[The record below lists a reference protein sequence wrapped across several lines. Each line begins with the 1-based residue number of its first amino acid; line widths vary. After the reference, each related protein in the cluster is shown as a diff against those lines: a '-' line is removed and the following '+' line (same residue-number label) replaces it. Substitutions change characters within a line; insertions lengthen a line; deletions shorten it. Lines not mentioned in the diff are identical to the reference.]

1 MCQSEVSF
9 VRSCIEDARR
19 QATYAEESAR
29 FEAEAEDEDTER
41 NKRGIRLVVD
51 FLFKE
56 KNVRALNRVEKKE
69 KRRKQNYDYFLN
81 RRGEVDFI
89 IFQDLAQWR
98 EKIIVQTNINFVRS

>member
-1 MCQSEVSF
+1 M
-9 VRSCIEDARR
+9 
-19 QATYAEESAR
+19 R

-98 EKIIVQTNINFVRS
+98 EKIIVQTNINFVCS

>member
-1 MCQSEVSF
+1 M
-9 VRSCIEDARR
+9 
-19 QATYAEESAR
+19 R